1 MSEPAPSST
10 VGAAEPLVAAVANA
24 PSIEALTKDAVAVPG
39 GGLQGTPSGGS
50 VGTGV
55 AGHPDGPP
63 AESTI
68 ATLRAAVLV
77 LSRRMRYRQASDD
90 ISSAEAAVL
99 GRLGS
104 GPKTPGQLAKAE
116 HVRPPSMTRTIE
128 RLEARGYV
136 RREADPQDGRQTL
149 VFRTPAGDEFTQ
161 RSRELRT
168 AWLAAQFD
176 KLDPADQQVLEQAA
190 AALRRLSDLP

>member
-1 MSEPAPSST
+1 VVDRSPDGVGSAG
-10 VGAAEPLVAAVANA
+10 VGAP
-24 PSIEALTKDAVAVPG
+24 DASAG
-39 GGLQGTPSGGS
+39 GA
-50 VGTGV
+50 TGPD
-55 AGHPDGPP
+55 HPDQPP
-63 AESTI
+63 VESTI

-99 GRLGS
+99 GRLGP
-104 GPKTPGQLAKAE
+104 GPRTPGQLAKAE
-116 HVRPPSMTRTIE
+116 HVRPPSMTPTIE
-128 RLEARGYV
+128 RLETRGYV

-149 VFRTPAGDEFTQ
+149 VFRTPAGDEFAQ

-176 KLDPADQQVLEQAA
+176 QLDPADQQVLEQAA